1 MSEQEVQRINGLYG
15 FEFRDIDRR
24 MVPEGQERKRWNI
37 KRLWQRNHEII
48 NLALRGL
55 KNKDIANI
63 LNIDP
68 QTVSDTLN
76 SDLGRQKLSEM
87 RKERDKDAV
96 KTAEKIRVIADKAL
110 NVYHDLFDDE
120 SGQVTL
126 KDKGNFAGE
135 FLKEISG
142 LRAPTRI
149 QSQSTSLVLTA
160 EELEEFKKRGQAAI
174 DGEEVIDA
182 EVVDDSQPTSSF
194 ENRTNSEEN
203 S

>member
-1 MSEQEVQRINGLYG
+1 MSKQEVQRINGLYG
-15 FEFRDIDRR
+15 FEFRDVDRR
-24 MVPEGQERKRWNI
+24 MVPEGQKRKWNI
-37 KRLWQRNHEII
+37 KRLWQRNHEIV
-48 NLALRGL
+48 NLAVQGF
-55 KNKDIANI
+55 KNKDIALI

-87 RKERDKDAV
+87 RKGRDEEAK
-96 KTAEKIRVIADKAL
+96 KTAEKIRTIADKAL
-110 NVYHDLFDDE
+110 NIYHELFDDD
-120 SGQVTL
+120 SGQVSL

-142 LRAPTRI
+142 LRAPTKI
-149 QSQSTSLVLTA
+149 QSQSMSMVLTP
-160 EELEEFKKRGQAAI
+160 EELEAFKKRGQAAI
-174 DGEEVIDA
+174 NGEEFIDA
-182 EVVDDSQPTSSF
+182 EVVDDSQPISSF